1 MNKTAARAD
10 SSVIGTGGSTSK
22 ITRRRDSSSR
32 LNTGLNI
39 EVAKLLIVD
48 REVSKMASFVTA
60 YRLYIRMKMRKI
72 LVEEQI

>member
-1 MNKTAARAD
+1 LNETAARAD
-10 SSVIGTGGSTSK
+10 SNVIGTGGSTSK

-32 LNTGLNI
+32 LNTELNI
-39 EVAKLLIVD
+39 EVAKPLIFD

>member
-1 MNKTAARAD
+1 MNETVARAN

-22 ITRRRDSSSR
+22 ITRRRGSSSR

-39 EVAKLLIVD
+39 EVAKLLIFD

-72 LVEEQI
+72 LVKE